1 MEQLSSCYFCGEAL
15 DASLDEYP
23 LVPDSLAPAGGDR
36 QTIVLCPTCK
46 RKLDPVVEVVANAVV
61 NADVSPDPSAADDD
75 VVVADSDEGGV
86 DAMDGSEPGG
96 ADAMDGSEFGGADTS
111 TDVADDSDGTDV
123 GSSSIIDA
131 TPSEED
137 DSFDGDPVDNAADSR
152 SSSQSDIGSTLG
164 DDEDVLRPVG
174 GDSTGTDG
182 RATGGDRADAAVGSS
197 DSADSDAP
205 TTGDDRVRSDE
216 ESSAESSTAR
226 TEPRERTYTSGQRA
240 GGRPTDQDRNGND
253 GSGDDGDDGDD
264 GSDGSDGSQ
273 SDRDITLSR
282 LENTNVM
289 RLLQNREFP
298 VERDDFVVVAS
309 SAYEVPPRHCEKV
322 IDLAVKHDLLRED
335 DGELHAGSNW
345 S

>member
-61 NADVSPDPSAADDD
+61 NADVSSDRSAAGDD
-75 VVVADSDEGGV
+75 VVVADSGDGAAGATDDSGSGGATGVDDSGLGGVEGGR
-86 DAMDGSEPGG
+86 G
-96 ADAMDGSEFGGADTS
+96 A
-111 TDVADDSDGTDV
+111 ADDSELGSADTGTAAVDDEDADA
-123 GSSSIIDA
+123 GSTSIIDA
-131 TPSEED
+131 TASGDHEG
-137 DSFDGDPVDNAADSR
+137 FDGETTDDAADSR

-164 DDEDVLRPVG
+164 DDDDVLRPVG
-174 GDSTGTDG
+174 S
-182 RATGGDRADAAVGSS
+182 
-197 DSADSDAP
+197 DSDAP
-205 TTGDDRVRSDE
+205 TTADEGVRSDE
-216 ESSAESSTAR
+216 GPGAETSTAPE
-226 TEPRERTYTSGQRA
+226 EPRERTYTSGQRA
-240 GGRPTDQDRNGND
+240 GGRPTGQDRDGND
-253 GSGDDGDDGDD
+253 GSGDGGDD
-264 GSDGSDGSQ
+264 GSDEGE

-298 VERDDFVVVAS
+298 VDRDDFVVVAS

-322 IDLAVKHDLLRED
+322 IDLAVKHDLLREE